1 MQSTEGHP
9 HSVTLIKHIDEDK
22 TNTSTSENDRKLEEI
37 ANLKVFTDSQA
48 IYRISPVLATNTST
62 GFVYPKIKVDNLD
75 EAIAYSREIDTTTDY
90 NVTKTKFELRDALSA
105 YNSEAVSHLEIDC
118 ESNYLDAVEPN
129 FDLNSVITKVQR
141 PENEDDPRK
150 NLDKYN
156 LFKAYTYASDPLN
169 TKTHFKHD
177 GNYENCEVEFF
188 SVDTQIKDLLDINL

>member
-1 MQSTEGHP
+1 MQSTKGQ
-9 HSVTLIKHIDEDK
+9 SDSITLIKHMDEDK
-22 TNTSTSENDRKLEEI
+22 TNTTASQNDRKLEEI
-37 ANLKVFTDSQA
+37 AKEKVFTDSQA

-75 EAIAYSREIDTTTDY
+75 EALMYSREIDTTSDY
-90 NVTKTKFELRDALSA
+90 NVTKTKFELREALSA
-105 YNSEAVSHLEIDC
+105 YNSEAVSNLEIDC
-118 ESNYLDAVEPN
+118 ESNFLDAVEPN
-129 FDLNSVITKVQR
+129 FDMKSVITRIQQ

-150 NLDKYN
+150 NLDKFN

-177 GNYENCEVEFF
+177 ANYENCEVEFF